1 MAAFTRQRS
10 AVRLNAAFRT
20 RATCICPSSR
30 RHFLSWFRKPAP
42 PPRPEHVPLLTQDNL
57 FHPFSESPFPMLR
70 ARGEAIKK
78 IAPCPV
84 CTTAQEQGHPHVEL
98 KNVAFECPDCG
109 WPTHCSEEHWKQDEE
124 HEKYCTRLRE
134 SNEDEHDLRSG
145 RRMVE
150 FELPGPQPYE
160 EAISFSNWDVFW
172 YTRGF
177 MSMDTE
183 RSRRLA
189 SKLLSYP
196 ITIGGALHQ
205 FSPLMLS
212 NQRLTPEGSR
222 SMAALRTTLHVPLGA
237 PETGEAQVGK
247 PQVRIFILG
256 ARAESSLPV
265 HVWEQLCLLFPAAQL
280 HIFFIGPQVSLP
292 KPDTPPPPP
301 QFEPPTP
308 PPNATPEAAPSS
320 DAASQLNTTPPTS
333 DTALQ
338 TSTTTPPVPASP
350 LPPLTHAEKMK
361 QIQDTHAE
369 KVKELQNRTEYLPNV
384 YKPPPPVDISREKY
398 TRNAINRYGVP
409 SYTTPYTKELT
420 VTGMRTN
427 YIDVHHHFS
436 ETLDPY
442 SDAFFFFSPGFGF
455 PSENSF
461 AEDGVT
467 PLPQIASPTEWG
479 PVLPAILESKCPVFV
494 TGFSPA
500 DVERDV
506 RSLSEAP
513 DVAGQFEWVVMP
525 GPNTFSSEKW
535 EISDFDP
542 RVMIKANWGIWAIRG
557 RSKDIQERSM
567 LDGLLPWRQ

>member
-1 MAAFTRQRS
+1 MSCAGLFRQRVGGRVSS
-10 AVRLNAAFRT
+10 AAAPWRAYRSPQCRRT
-20 RATCICPSSR
+20 FFS
-30 RHFLSWFRKPAP
+30 LFRKSPAKKEEP
-42 PPRPEHVPLLTQDNL
+42 VPLLTQDNL
-57 FHPFSESPFPMLR
+57 FHPFSKSPFPMLQSR
-70 ARGEAIKK
+70 ANVIKGL
-78 IAPCPV
+78 APCPV
-84 CTTAQEQGHPHVEL
+84 CTESHELGHPQAEPEPRNVE
-98 KNVAFECPDCG
+98 FECPDCG
-109 WPTHCSEEHWKQDEE
+109 WPTHCSEEHWKEDKE
-124 HEKYCTRLRE
+124 HDKYCKRLRE
-134 SNEDEHDLRSG
+134 ANEDEHDLRSG

-150 FELPGPQPYE
+150 FELPGPQGYE
-160 EAISFSNWDVFW
+160 EAISFSNWDTFW

-183 RSRRLA
+183 RSRRHA

-222 SMAALRTTLHVPLGA
+222 SMAAIRSTLHPPTGT
-237 PETGEAQVGK
+237 PETSEAQVGK

-292 KPDTPPPPP
+292 KDEVSKQP
-301 QFEPPTP
+301 Q
-308 PPNATPEAAPSS
+308 PEAQPTTTTASPAS
-320 DAASQLNTTPPTS
+320 DAS
-333 DTALQ
+333 
-338 TSTTTPPVPASP
+338 VPAKVSP
-350 LPPLTHAEKMK
+350 IT
-361 QIQDTHAE
+361 
-369 KVKELQNRTEYLPNV
+369 ELQNRKEYLPNV
-384 YKPPPPVDISREKY
+384 FKPPAPVAIDREKY
-398 TRNAINRYGVP
+398 TRNAISRYGVP

-420 VTGMRTN
+420 VTGLRTDN
-427 YIDVHHHFS
+427 YIDVHHHFAD
-436 ETLDPY
+436 TLDPY

-455 PSENSF
+455 PSEHSF

-467 PLPQIASPTEWG
+467 PLLQIASQTEWG
-479 PVLPAILESKCPVFV
+479 PVLPALLESKCPIFV

-513 DVAGQFEWVVMP
+513 EVAGRFEWVVTP
-525 GPNTFSSEKW
+525 GPNPFGSEKW
-535 EISDFDP
+535 EIADFDP

-557 RSKDIQERSM
+557 RSKDIQERSAFE
-567 LDGLLPWRQ
+567 GLLPWGR

>member
-1 MAAFTRQRS
+1 MACAFIRQRP
-10 AVRLNAAFRT
+10 AARLHVALRP
-20 RATCICPSSR
+20 RASCVSPSCPSSR
-30 RHFLSWFRKPAP
+30 RYFFSFLRKPQPAP
-42 PPRPEHVPLLTQDNL
+42 TRPEPLPLLTADNL
-57 FHPFSESPFPMLR
+57 FHPFSKSPFPMLR

-84 CTTAQEQGHPHVEL
+84 CTTSHEQGHPHVQEPE
-98 KNVAFECPDCG
+98 NVQFECPDCG
-109 WPTHCSEEHWKQDEE
+109 WPTHCSEEHWKEDQE
-124 HEKYCTRLRE
+124 HQKYCMRLRE
-134 SNEDEHDLRSG
+134 ANEDEHDLRSG
-145 RRMVE
+145 RRMFE
-150 FELPGPQPYE
+150 FELPGPQGYE
-160 EAISFSNWDVFW
+160 EAISFANWDVFW

-183 RSRRLA
+183 RSRRHA

-222 SMAALRTTLHVPLGA
+222 SLAAIRSTLHVPLGA
-237 PETGEAQVGK
+237 PETAEAQVGK

-292 KPDTPPPPP
+292 KPETPKPPAQFQPPSPAPDAAPRTSDATPSTSDPSPPP
-301 QFEPPTP
+301 
-308 PPNATPEAAPSS
+308 AAEA
-320 DAASQLNTTPPTS
+320 N
-333 DTALQ
+333 
-338 TSTTTPPVPASP
+338 VPATIDP
-350 LPPLTHAEKMK
+350 IT
-361 QIQDTHAE
+361 
-369 KVKELQNRTEYLPNV
+369 ELQNRKEYLPNV
-384 YKPPPPVDISREKY
+384 FKPPPPVAIDRQKY
-398 TRNAINRYGVP
+398 TRNSINRYGVP

-420 VTGMRTN
+420 VTGLRTN

-436 ETLDPY
+436 ESLDPY

-461 AEDGVT
+461 AEDGIT

-479 PVLPAILESKCPVFV
+479 SVLPLLLESKCPIFV

>member
-1 MAAFTRQRS
+1 MSCAVLRQRS
-10 AVRLNAAFRT
+10 TTRLHVALRP
-20 RATCICPSSR
+20 RASYLSPSSCNSR
-30 RHFLSWFRKPAP
+30 RYIFSFLRKPKPAP
-42 PPRPEHVPLLTQDNL
+42 KKSDPVPVLTQDDL
-57 FHPFSESPFPMLR
+57 FHPFSKSPFPMLQ
-70 ARGEAIKK
+70 ARGEAIKR

-84 CTTAQEQGHPHVEL
+84 CTTSHEQGIPHEHREPQ
-98 KNVAFECPDCG
+98 NVDFECPDCG

-124 HEKYCTRLRE
+124 HQKYCLRLRE
-134 SNEDEHDLRSG
+134 ANEDEHDLRSG

-150 FELPGPQPYE
+150 FELPGPQGYE
-160 EAISFSNWDVFW
+160 EAISFANWDVFW

-183 RSRRLA
+183 RSRRHA
-189 SKLLSYP
+189 SKLLTYP
-196 ITIGGALHQ
+196 ITIGSALHQ
-205 FSPLMLS
+205 WSPLMLS

-222 SMAALRTTLHVPLGA
+222 SLAAIRSTLHVPLGA
-237 PETGEAQVGK
+237 PETAEAQVGK

-292 KPDTPPPPP
+292 RGETPKSPA
-301 QFEPPTP
+301 QVQHSHS
-308 PPNATPEAAPSS
+308 NAAPSS
-320 DAASQLNTTPPTS
+320 STSSPSPTDSPSTEIAIPAKVPPEEVH
-333 DTALQ
+333 Q
-338 TSTTTPPVPASP
+338 N
-350 LPPLTHAEKMK
+350 
-361 QIQDTHAE
+361 
-369 KVKELQNRTEYLPNV
+369 KVAELQNRKEYLPNV
-384 YKPPPPVDISREKY
+384 FKPPPPVPIDRQKY
-398 TRNAINRYGVP
+398 TRNSISRYGVP

-420 VTGMRTN
+420 VTGLQTN
-427 YIDVHHHFS
+427 YLDVHHLFS
-436 ETLDPY
+436 ESLDPY

-479 PVLPAILESKCPVFV
+479 SILPLLLESKCPIFV

>member
-1 MAAFTRQRS
+1 MACALTRQRS
-10 AVRLNAAFRT
+10 AARLNAALRP
-20 RATCICPSSR
+20 RAACLCPSSR

-57 FHPFSESPFPMLR
+57 FHPFSKSPFPMLR

-78 IAPCPV
+78 IAPY
-84 CTTAQEQGHPHVEL
+84 
-98 KNVAFECPDCG
+98 CG
-109 WPTHCSEEHWKQDEE
+109 WPTHCSEEHWKEDEE
-124 HEKYCTRLRE
+124 HQKYCTRLRE

-265 HVWEQLCLLFPAAQL
+265 H
-280 HIFFIGPQVSLP
+280 
-292 KPDTPPPPP
+292 T
-301 QFEPPTP
+301 
-308 PPNATPEAAPSS
+308 S
-320 DAASQLNTTPPTS
+320 DA
-333 DTALQ
+333 ALQ
-338 TSTTTPPVPASP
+338 TSTATPPVPASP
-350 LPPLTHAEKMK
+350 PPLLTYAEQKK
-361 QIQDTHAE
+361 QIQETHAE
-369 KVKELQNRTEYLPNV
+369 KVKELQNRSEYLPNV
-384 YKPPPPVDISREKY
+384 YKPPPPVDISHEKY

-461 AEDGVT
+461 A
-467 PLPQIASPTEWG
+467 
-479 PVLPAILESKCPVFV
+479 
-494 TGFSPA
+494 
-500 DVERDV
+500 
-506 RSLSEAP
+506 
-513 DVAGQFEWVVMP
+513 
-525 GPNTFSSEKW
+525 
-535 EISDFDP
+535 
-542 RVMIKANWGIWAIRG
+542 
-557 RSKDIQERSM
+557 
-567 LDGLLPWRQ
+567 

>member
-1 MAAFTRQRS
+1 MASCAFLHQRP
-10 AVRLNAAFRT
+10 AARLHVALRRP
-20 RATCICPSSR
+20 RAYCVSHSSR
-30 RHFLSWFRKPAP
+30 RSFFSFFRKPASP
-42 PPRPEHVPLLTQDNL
+42 KKPEPVPVLTQDNL
-57 FHPFSESPFPMLR
+57 FHPFSKSPFPMLQ
-70 ARGEAIKK
+70 ARGEAIKR

-84 CTTAQEQGHPHVEL
+84 CTTSREQGIPHQYAEPRHVQ
-98 KNVAFECPDCG
+98 FECPDCG
-109 WPTHCSEEHWKQDEE
+109 WPTHCSEEHWKEDEE
-124 HEKYCTRLRE
+124 HKKYCLRLRE
-134 SNEDEHDLRSG
+134 ANEDEHDLRSG
-145 RRMVE
+145 RRMFE
-150 FELPGPQPYE
+150 FELPGPQGYE
-160 EAISFSNWDVFW
+160 EAISFANWDVFW

-183 RSRRLA
+183 RSRRHA
-189 SKLLSYP
+189 SKLLTYP

-222 SMAALRTTLHVPLGA
+222 SLAAIRSTLHVPLGA
-237 PETGEAQVGK
+237 PETAEAQVGK

-292 KPDTPPPPP
+292 KPETPKPPP
-301 QFEPPTP
+301 QFQ
-308 PPNATPEAAPSS
+308 PSS
-320 DAASQLNTTPPTS
+320 VAADGAPQ
-333 DTALQ
+333 TA
-338 TSTTTPPVPASP
+338 SNASPPVPDASP
-350 LPPLTHAEKMK
+350 SPSSEAIVPAKVSP
-361 QIQDTHAE
+361 DTVHQNKIA
-369 KVKELQNRTEYLPNV
+369 ELQSRKEYLPNV
-384 YKPPPPVDISREKY
+384 FKPPPPMPIDRQKY

-409 SYTTPYTKELT
+409 AYTTPYTKELT
-420 VTGMRTN
+420 VTGLRTN

-436 ETLDPY
+436 ESLDPY

-461 AEDGVT
+461 ADDGVT

-479 PVLPAILESKCPVFV
+479 SVLPLLLESKCPIFV

-567 LDGLLPWRQ
+567 LDGILPWRQ

>member
-1 MAAFTRQRS
+1 MASTFIRQRS
-10 AVRLNAAFRT
+10 AARLHVVLRPCASP
-20 RATCICPSSR
+20 CPASR
-30 RHFLSWFRKPAP
+30 RSFFSFFRKPP
-42 PPRPEHVPLLTQDNL
+42 PARSDPVPMLAADNL
-57 FHPFSESPFPMLR
+57 FHPFSKSPFPMLK

-78 IAPCPV
+78 LAPCPV
-84 CTTAQEQGHPHVEL
+84 CTSSHDQGHPHVQPT
-98 KNVAFECPDCG
+98 NVQFECPDCG
-109 WPTHCSEEHWKQDEE
+109 WPTHCSEEHWKADEE
-124 HEKYCTRLRE
+124 HQKYCLRLRE
-134 SNEDEHDLRSG
+134 ANEDEHDLRSG
-145 RRMVE
+145 RRMFE
-150 FELPGPQPYE
+150 FELPGPQGYE
-160 EAISFSNWDVFW
+160 EAISFANWDVFW

-183 RSRRLA
+183 RSRRHA

-222 SMAALRTTLHVPLGA
+222 SLAALRTTLHVPLGA
-237 PETGEAQVGK
+237 PETAEAQVGK
-247 PQVRIFILG
+247 PQVRVFILG

-292 KPDTPPPPP
+292 KPETP
-301 QFEPPTP
+301 
-308 PPNATPEAAPSS
+308 AAPMQFQPSTPS
-320 DAASQLNTTPPTS
+320 PPDPAQTPDKPAETT
-333 DTALQ
+333 
-338 TSTTTPPVPASP
+338 VPAKLDP
-350 LPPLTHAEKMK
+350 L
-361 QIQDTHAE
+361 
-369 KVKELQNRTEYLPNV
+369 KELQNRTEYLPNV
-384 YKPPPPVDISREKY
+384 YKPPAPMAIDRQKY

-420 VTGMRTN
+420 VTGLRTN

-442 SDAFFFFSPGFGF
+442 SDVFFFFSPGFGF
-455 PSENSF
+455 PSETSF
-461 AEDGVT
+461 AEDGET

-479 PVLPAILESKCPVFV
+479 PVLPALLESKCPIFV

-513 DVAGQFEWVVMP
+513 DVAGQFEWVVTP
-525 GPNTFSSEKW
+525 GPNTFGSEKW
-535 EISDFDP
+535 EIADFDP

-567 LDGLLPWRQ
+567 LDGLLPWRR

>member
-1 MAAFTRQRS
+1 MLLRQRP
-10 AVRLNAAFRT
+10 AARLHGALGLHP
-20 RATCICPSSR
+20 RASCLSSSCPSSR
-30 RHFLSWFRKPAP
+30 RYFFSFFRKPKPAP
-42 PPRPEHVPLLTQDNL
+42 AQSGPAPVLTADNL
-57 FHPFSESPFPMLR
+57 FHPFSKSPFPMLR
-70 ARGEAIKK
+70 ARGEAIKR

-84 CTTAQEQGHPHVEL
+84 CTASHEQGHPHVQEPQ
-98 KNVAFECPDCG
+98 NVQFECPDCG
-109 WPTHCSEEHWKQDEE
+109 WPTHCSEEHWKDDHDHQ
-124 HEKYCTRLRE
+124 KYCMRLRE
-134 SNEDEHDLRSG
+134 ANEDEHDLRSG

-150 FELPGPQPYE
+150 FELPGPQGYE
-160 EAISFSNWDVFW
+160 EAISFANWDVFW

-177 MSMDTE
+177 MSMDTD
-183 RSRRLA
+183 RARRHA

-222 SMAALRTTLHVPLGA
+222 SLAAIRTTLHVPLGA
-237 PETGEAQVGK
+237 PETAEAQVGK

-292 KPDTPPPPP
+292 KAETPKAPA
-301 QFEPPTP
+301 QLQSTS
-308 PPNATPEAAPSS
+308 AAPEAAPP
-320 DAASQLNTTPPTS
+320 ASEANVP
-333 DTALQ
+333 AK
-338 TSTTTPPVPASP
+338 TPPV
-350 LPPLTHAEKMK
+350 T
-361 QIQDTHAE
+361 
-369 KVKELQNRTEYLPNV
+369 ELQNRAEYLPNV
-384 YKPPPPVDISREKY
+384 FKPPPPVAIDRAKY

-420 VTGMRTN
+420 VSGLRTN
-427 YIDVHHHFS
+427 YIDVHHLFS
-436 ETLDPY
+436 ESLDPY

-461 AEDGVT
+461 AEDGIT

-479 PVLPAILESKCPVFV
+479 SVLPLLLESKCPIFV

-557 RSKDIQERSM
+557 RSKDIQERNM

>member
-1 MAAFTRQRS
+1 MASCVRQR
-10 AVRLNAAFRT
+10 AAARLHVALRP
-20 RATCICPSSR
+20 RAPCVPSPCPSSR
-30 RHFLSWFRKPAP
+30 RYFFSFFRKPKAAP
-42 PPRPEHVPLLTQDNL
+42 KKPEPVPVLTQDNL
-57 FHPFSESPFPMLR
+57 FHPFSKSPFPMLQ
-70 ARGEAIKK
+70 ARGEAIKR

-84 CTTAQEQGHPHVEL
+84 CATSHEYGIPHEHL
-98 KNVAFECPDCG
+98 EPQNVQFECPDCG
-109 WPTHCSEEHWKQDEE
+109 WPTHCSEEHWKEDEE
-124 HEKYCTRLRE
+124 HKKYCLRLRE
-134 SNEDEHDLRSG
+134 ANEDEHDLRSG
-145 RRMVE
+145 RRMFE
-150 FELPGPQPYE
+150 FELPGPQGYE
-160 EAISFSNWDVFW
+160 EAISFANWDVFW

-177 MSMDTE
+177 MSMDME
-183 RSRRLA
+183 RSRRHA
-189 SKLLSYP
+189 SKLLTYP

-222 SMAALRTTLHVPLGA
+222 SLAAIRSTLHVPLGA
-237 PETGEAQVGK
+237 PETAEAQVGK

-292 KPDTPPPPP
+292 
-301 QFEPPTP
+301 
-308 PPNATPEAAPSS
+308 TPE
-320 DAASQLNTTPPTS
+320 TPKSP
-333 DTALQ
+333 AQ
-338 TSTTTPPVPASP
+338 FQPASP
-350 LPPLTHAEKMK
+350 VADATSDAIPPASTSPPASDASISLAAEATVPAKLSPDAVH
-361 QIQDTHAE
+361 QN
-369 KVKELQNRTEYLPNV
+369 KVAELQNRKEYLPNV
-384 YKPPPPVDISREKY
+384 FKPPPPMPIDHQKY

-420 VTGMRTN
+420 VTGLRTN
-427 YIDVHHHFS
+427 YLDVHRHFS
-436 ETLDPY
+436 ESLDPY

-479 PVLPAILESKCPVFV
+479 SVLPLLLESKCPIFV

-567 LDGLLPWRQ
+567 LDGILPWRQ

>member
-1 MAAFTRQRS
+1 MACTFTRQRS
-10 AVRLNAAFRT
+10 TARLHAALRPHFP
-20 RATCICPSSR
+20 CVPSCPSSR
-30 RHFLSWFRKPAP
+30 RYLFSFFRKPAP
-42 PPRPEHVPLLTQDNL
+42 KPAEPAPRLTPDNL
-57 FHPFSESPFPMLR
+57 FHPFSKSPFPMLR
-70 ARGEAIKK
+70 ARGQAIQKL
-78 IAPCPV
+78 APCPV
-84 CTTAQEQGHPHVEL
+84 CTSSHAQGHPHTHAQPR
-98 KNVAFECPDCG
+98 NVQFECPDCG
-109 WPTHCSEEHWKQDEE
+109 WPTHCSEEHWKEDEE
-124 HEKYCTRLRE
+124 HQKYCLRLRE
-134 SNEDEHDLRSG
+134 ANEDEHDLRSG
-145 RRMVE
+145 RRMFE
-150 FELPGPQPYE
+150 FELPGPQGYE

-183 RSRRLA
+183 RSRRHA

-222 SMAALRTTLHVPLGA
+222 SLAALRTTLHVPLGA
-237 PETGEAQVGK
+237 PETAEAQVGK
-247 PQVRIFILG
+247 PQVRVFILG

-292 KPDTPPPPP
+292 KPETP
-301 QFEPPTP
+301 
-308 PPNATPEAAPSS
+308 AAPM
-320 DAASQLNTTPPTS
+320 QFQPPS
-333 DTALQ
+333 PAPADTAQ
-338 TSTTTPPVPASP
+338 TSEASP
-350 LPPLTHAEKMK
+350 SETAEDPKTTALSK
-361 QIQDTHAE
+361 IT
-369 KVKELQNRTEYLPNV
+369 ELQNRSEYLPNV
-384 YKPPPPVDISREKY
+384 YKPPAPMDIDRQKY
-398 TRNAINRYGVP
+398 TRNSISRYGVP

-420 VTGMRTN
+420 VTGLRTN

-442 SDAFFFFSPGFGF
+442 SDVFFFFSPGFGF

-461 AEDGVT
+461 AEDGQT
-467 PLPQIASPTEWG
+467 PLLQIASPTEWG
-479 PVLPAILESKCPVFV
+479 PVLPLLLESKCPIFV
-494 TGFSPA
+494 TGFSPT

-513 DVAGQFEWVVMP
+513 DVAGQFEWVVTP
-525 GPNTFSSEKW
+525 GPNTFGSEKW
-535 EISDFDP
+535 EIADFDP

>member
-1 MAAFTRQRS
+1 MVELGKAFVTHVTHVTPPLMSSSAFLRQRT
-10 AVRLNAAFRT
+10 ATRLHVALRCP
-20 RATCICPSSR
+20 RASCVSHSSR
-30 RHFLSWFRKPAP
+30 RHFFSFFRKPEAAP
-42 PPRPEHVPLLTQDNL
+42 KKPGTSSGLDAGQ
-57 FHPFSESPFPMLR
+57 PFSSVLQVPVPY
-70 ARGEAIKK
+70 AASTGEAIKR

-84 CTTAQEQGHPHVEL
+84 CTTSHEQGIPHEHPEPQ
-98 KNVAFECPDCG
+98 NVQFECPDCG
-109 WPTHCSEEHWKQDEE
+109 WPTHCSEEHWREDEE
-124 HEKYCTRLRE
+124 HKKYCLRLRE
-134 SNEDEHDLRSG
+134 ANEDEHDLRSG
-145 RRMVE
+145 RRMFE
-150 FELPGPQPYE
+150 FELPGPQGYE
-160 EAISFSNWDVFW
+160 EAISFANWDVFW

-183 RSRRLA
+183 RSRRHA

-222 SMAALRTTLHVPLGA
+222 SLAAIRSTLHVPLGA
-237 PETGEAQVGK
+237 PETAEAQVGK

-256 ARAESSLPV
+256 ARAESSPSSSRLGTIP
-265 HVWEQLCLLFPAAQL
+265 ET
-280 HIFFIGPQVSLP
+280 P
-292 KPDTPPPPP
+292 KPPAQVAPSAAAAAGEAPQTSEAVPPASNTPP
-301 QFEPPTP
+301 
-308 PPNATPEAAPSS
+308 S
-320 DAASQLNTTPPTS
+320 DASPSQSSEAIGGRASKENRVS
-333 DTALQ
+333 SECLQ
-338 TSTTTPPVPASP
+338 ASAPVPIDR
-350 LPPLTHAEKMK
+350 
-361 QIQDTHAE
+361 Q
-369 KVKELQNRTEYLPNV
+369 
-384 YKPPPPVDISREKY
+384 KY

-420 VTGMRTN
+420 ITGLRTN

-436 ETLDPY
+436 ESLDPY

-479 PVLPAILESKCPVFV
+479 PVLPALLESKCPIFV

-567 LDGLLPWRQ
+567 LDGLLPWRR

>member
-1 MAAFTRQRS
+1 MAFIRLRS
-10 AVRLNAAFRT
+10 TARLHGALRPHASCVSPT
-20 RATCICPSSR
+20 CPSSR
-30 RHFLSWFRKPAP
+30 RYFFNFFRKPP
-42 PPRPEHVPLLTQDNL
+42 PPRAEPVPVLTADNL
-57 FHPFSESPFPMLR
+57 FHPFSKSPFPMLR
-70 ARGEAIKK
+70 ARGKVIENL
-78 IAPCPV
+78 APCPV
-84 CTTAQEQGHPHVEL
+84 CTSSHAQGHPHTHTQPR
-98 KNVAFECPDCG
+98 NVQFECPDCG
-109 WPTHCSEEHWKQDEE
+109 WPTHCSEEHWKEDEE
-124 HEKYCTRLRE
+124 HQKYCLRLRE
-134 SNEDEHDLRSG
+134 ANEDEHDLRSG
-145 RRMVE
+145 RRMFE
-150 FELPGPQPYE
+150 FELPGPQGYE
-160 EAISFSNWDVFW
+160 EAISLANWDVFW

-183 RSRRLA
+183 RSRRHA

-222 SMAALRTTLHVPLGA
+222 SLAAVRSTLHVPLGA
-237 PETGEAQVGK
+237 PETTEAQVGK

-292 KPDTPPPPP
+292 KPETPAAPM
-301 QFEPPTP
+301 QFQPSS
-308 PPNATPEAAPSS
+308 PSS
-320 DAASQLNTTPPTS
+320 DASP
-333 DTALQ
+333 Q
-338 TSTTTPPVPASP
+338 TSKSSSATAETTVP
-350 LPPLTHAEKMK
+350 T
-361 QIQDTHAE
+361 
-369 KVKELQNRTEYLPNV
+369 KVDHIKELQNRTEYLPNV
-384 YKPPPPVDISREKY
+384 YKPPAPMDIDRQKY

-420 VTGMRTN
+420 VTGLRTS

-442 SDAFFFFSPGFGF
+442 SDVFFFFSPGFGF
-455 PSENSF
+455 PSEKSF

-467 PLPQIASPTEWG
+467 PLLQIASPTEWG
-479 PVLPAILESKCPVFV
+479 PVLPALLESSCPIFV

-513 DVAGQFEWVVMP
+513 DVAGQFEWVITP
-525 GPNTFSSEKW
+525 GPNTFGSEKW
-535 EISDFDP
+535 EIADFDP

-557 RSKDIQERSM
+557 RSKDIQKRNM
-567 LDGLLPWRQ
+567 LDGILPWRQ